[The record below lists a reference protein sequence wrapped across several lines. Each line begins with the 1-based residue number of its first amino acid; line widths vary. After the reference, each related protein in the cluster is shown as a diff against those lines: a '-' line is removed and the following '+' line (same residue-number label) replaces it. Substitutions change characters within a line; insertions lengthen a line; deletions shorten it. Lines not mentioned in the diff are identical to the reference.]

1 MFCILLSSGDVSEKY
16 SFMEAQLADRSNQLQ
31 SALTQS
37 HSVQDGISDLLRW
50 LDQAERKTN
59 MVINTPVRVK
69 KEALLEMLQE
79 QKVRRIIKKVELF
92 ETLRGWHGWFS
103 SID

>member
-1 MFCILLSSGDVSEKY
+1 
-16 SFMEAQLADRSNQLQ
+16 MEAQLADRSNQLQ

-92 ETLRGWHGWFS
+92 ETLRG
-103 SID
+103 